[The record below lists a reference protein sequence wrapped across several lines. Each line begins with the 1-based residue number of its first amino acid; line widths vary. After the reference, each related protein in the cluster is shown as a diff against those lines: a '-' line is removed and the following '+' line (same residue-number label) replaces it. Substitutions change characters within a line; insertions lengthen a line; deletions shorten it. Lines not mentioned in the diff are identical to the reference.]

1 MEKELRKELGLRQ
14 EEYSSNLR
22 EQTESIQKLQILL
35 QVKED
40 QMKQLSKR
48 LEMQEGDTA
57 KARKQLEE
65 ANKTIRE
72 ISAQF
77 VVNSKVDQQTIARKT
92 KELETVLREK
102 KCSSC
107 ILCVEDVRLKCQQ
120 DSAQMT
126 AQISLLNDN
135 LVAKALKVSELEEGM
150 RQAS

>member
-102 KCSSC
+102 KCSNC